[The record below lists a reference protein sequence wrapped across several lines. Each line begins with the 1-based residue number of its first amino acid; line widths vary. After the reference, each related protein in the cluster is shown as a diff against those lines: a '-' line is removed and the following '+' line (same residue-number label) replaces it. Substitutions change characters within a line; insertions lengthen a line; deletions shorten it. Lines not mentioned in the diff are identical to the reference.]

1 MASGFCARC
10 SRLLEQIRTWLTRFC
25 KDVEQRARGVFR
37 ELCQCGC
44 FRSAPE
50 KRLLRRMTE
59 ELTPVQLLGKGTA
72 TVDFHCLW
80 SPIMWTIKHTDRLPL
95 LFLNF
100 CVRITKSGKVWNEII
115 SQAYTVCEML
125 IICFLSD
132 AETQLFN
139 QETLQA
145 LSRLATSENTEDQM
159 MAALCY
165 LHLSLN
171 CE

>member
-1 MASGFCARC
+1 M
-10 SRLLEQIRTWLTRFC
+10 
-25 KDVEQRARGVFR
+25 
-37 ELCQCGC
+37 
-44 FRSAPE
+44 
-50 KRLLRRMTE
+50 
-59 ELTPVQLLGKGTA
+59 
-72 TVDFHCLW
+72 
-80 SPIMWTIKHTDRLPL
+80 
-95 LFLNF
+95 
-100 CVRITKSGKVWNEII
+100 KSGKVWNEIT